1 MKTREGEVSVQDS
14 IHQGD
19 VWSKDTIRSND
30 GRLSSVALVVLYM
43 ACQPRINERECG
55 EGKLDA
61 VTGLIR
67 ERGLVKARAAVD
79 GCGLEIITKTR

>member
-1 MKTREGEVSVQDS
+1 
-14 IHQGD
+14 
-19 VWSKDTIRSND
+19 
-30 GRLSSVALVVLYM
+30 M